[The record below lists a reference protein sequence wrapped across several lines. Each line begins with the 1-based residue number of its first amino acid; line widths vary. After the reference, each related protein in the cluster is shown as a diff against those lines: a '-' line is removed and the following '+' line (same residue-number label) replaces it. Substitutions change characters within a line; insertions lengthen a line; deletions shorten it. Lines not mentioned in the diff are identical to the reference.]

1 MKYKTLIKNILKEV
15 TAERVAWTMVS
26 IGIICFLVYFLT
38 MALSGYKMFG
48 NLVDADI
55 EVTGQIGDFFGG
67 VVGSIWALAGVL
79 LYFSALKLQN
89 KQLIAQQE
97 DMAQNKSLMSQQQF
111 ENIYFGLLRTQQELK
126 SELKGIFYSI
136 VRNKTSYQVANG
148 EYDANKFFY
157 RLLNEM
163 HLLYKVYR
171 REHYNSW
178 NKEAVDQ
185 ELEYYYLRRESE
197 EDDPNFD
204 YVQEIRDMFDR
215 YNLSYLTYRY
225 RVKKETVE
233 KAQHKDTEELMC
245 KCIYGHVF
253 IAYQEQLGHYF
264 RHLYNIVKFL
274 DKEKKACL
282 KDIMGKA
289 EEIQLSTQIDRRF
302 EGYFSFIHSMLSTSE
317 LAILFYNSL
326 LFPKAEKLYIE
337 YHMFDNL
344 LQEKL
349 LNKEHAKLIE
359 GATLK
364 DNRSVFQEII
374 KDL

>member
-274 DKEKKACL
+274 DKEKKL
-282 KDIMGKA
+282 
-289 EEIQLSTQIDRRF
+289 
-302 EGYFSFIHSMLSTSE
+302 
-317 LAILFYNSL
+317 
-326 LFPKAEKLYIE
+326 
-337 YHMFDNL
+337 
-344 LQEKL
+344 
-349 LNKEHAKLIE
+349 
-359 GATLK
+359 
-364 DNRSVFQEII
+364 V
-374 KDL
+374 

>member
-1 MKYKTLIKNILKEV
+1 MLF
-15 TAERVAWTMVS
+15 RS
-26 IGIICFLVYFLT
+26 
-38 MALSGYKMFG
+38 
-48 NLVDADI
+48 
-55 EVTGQIGDFFGG
+55 
-67 VVGSIWALAGVL
+67 ALAGVL

-233 KAQHKDTEELMC
+233 KADRK
-245 KCIYGHVF
+245 
-253 IAYQEQLGHYF
+253 
-264 RHLYNIVKFL
+264 
-274 DKEKKACL
+274 
-282 KDIMGKA
+282 
-289 EEIQLSTQIDRRF
+289 STR
-302 EGYFSFIHSMLSTSE
+302 L
-317 LAILFYNSL
+317 NSS
-326 LFPKAEKLYIE
+326 
-337 YHMFDNL
+337 H
-344 LQEKL
+344 
-349 LNKEHAKLIE
+349 
-359 GATLK
+359 
-364 DNRSVFQEII
+364 NRESRMPSSA
-374 KDL
+374 